1 MASSVRALRKQL
13 DPALARHRVAEA
25 RLAEDQAELDRA
37 AQGLADAAAA
47 QAFLQEAAQA
57 IQEHAHRQ
65 IAGIVTKALRTVFG
79 DAAYEFRISFEKR
92 RGKTE
97 AEMTFVR
104 DGQEVDPLEAAG
116 GGAVDVASFALR
128 LACLLLTRPQ
138 RRKLLVMDEPFRFIN
153 GAEYQERAAQLLET
167 LAEELDFQFV
177 IVTDDEWLKLG
188 TVVEL

>member
-1 MASSVRALRKQL
+1 MSTKLKQMRSDLDVALMQHKVAVASLLREQASLEASKQEL
-13 DPALARHRVAEA
+13 TDALA
-25 RLAEDQAELDRA
+25 
-37 AQGLADAAAA
+37 AQTFLQDAAAA
-47 QAFLQEAAQA
+47 
-57 IQEHAHRQ
+57 IQESVHRQ
-65 IAGIVTKALRTVFG
+65 IAGVVTRCLKTVFG
-79 DAAYEFRISFEKR
+79 VGCYEFRISFEKR

-97 AEMTFVR
+97 AEMSFVR

-138 RRKLLVMDEPFRFIN
+138 RRKLLVMDEPFRFVN